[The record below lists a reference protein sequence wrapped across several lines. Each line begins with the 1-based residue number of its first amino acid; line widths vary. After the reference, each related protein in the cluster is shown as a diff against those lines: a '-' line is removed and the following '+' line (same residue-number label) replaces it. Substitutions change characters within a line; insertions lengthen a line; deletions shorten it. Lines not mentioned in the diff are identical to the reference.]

1 VEEETG
7 AGPTA
12 PTSSRRGGG
21 WRALL
26 ADVLGEPGSS
36 TSALL
41 AVLSDPAVPSGRW
54 CDTTL
59 DAVWHLAHAD
69 GPTADDPLTV
79 VTVTAASLGEVG

>member
-1 VEEETG
+1 VEEVTG

-12 PTSSRRGGG
+12 PVSSRRGGG

-26 ADVLGEPGSS
+26 ADVLGDPGSS

-41 AVLSDPAVPSGRW
+41 AVLSDPALPPGRW

-59 DAVWHLAHAD
+59 DAAWHLTHAD
-69 GPTADDPLTV
+69 GLPAAEP
-79 VTVTAASLGEVG
+79 VTVTTASLGEVG